1 MLPQMRNI
9 SERQFDN
16 PVKHKNYYRKAAWQP
31 CETQEILQKGSM
43 TTLWNTRTITERQYD
58 NPVKHKKYYRKAVWQ
73 PCETEGSPTNMHVRF
88 QDQWQQFTDDTF
100 KNGWW

>member
-31 CETQEILQKGSM
+31 CETQELLQKGSM
-43 TTLWNTRTITERQYD
+43 TTLWNTRNITERQYD
-58 NPVKHKKYYRKAVWQ
+58 NPVKHKNYYRKAVWQ
-73 PCETEGSPTNMHVRF
+73 PCETQEILQKGSMTTLWNRRLAY
-88 QDQWQQFTDDTF
+88 
-100 KNGWW
+100 KYAC